1 MKIRK
6 GDKVLV
12 IAGKDRGKIGPVDLV
27 APKKGR
33 VLVGGINI
41 ATKHAKPSRKNPKGG
56 LIKMPIAMNVSKIM
70 LICPKCDKPTRIG
83 TVLGKAGKERVC
95 KRCKQII
102 G

>member
-12 IAGKDRGKIGPVDLV
+12 IAGKDRGKVGTVDLV
-27 APKKGR
+27 VGKTGEL
-33 VLVGGINI
+33 LVSGVNMV
-41 ATKHAKPSRKNPKGG
+41 TKHAKPSRKNPKGG
-56 LIKMPIAMNVSKIM
+56 LMKLPAPLNPAKVM

-83 TVLGKAGKERVC
+83 AAIGKVGKERLC
-95 KRCKQII
+95 IRCKQVI